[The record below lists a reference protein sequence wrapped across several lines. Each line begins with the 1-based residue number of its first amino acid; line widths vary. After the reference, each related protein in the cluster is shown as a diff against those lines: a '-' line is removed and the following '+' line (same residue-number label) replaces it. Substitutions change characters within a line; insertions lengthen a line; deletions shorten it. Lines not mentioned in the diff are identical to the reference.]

1 MYIHIAKR
9 TMQSLYT
16 HKATVL
22 CDVIMFP
29 FVQVILKCFYMN
41 MHLPIVLC
49 CGMQQNYIVLWV
61 SIPIP
66 SRCVSVFLFL
76 SYMNMPVP
84 IVLVVNT
91 KGCLQTNYG
100 DVVKFIVVPSFTCVH
115 F

>member
-1 MYIHIAKR
+1 MSLCA
-9 TMQSLYT
+9 MQSLYT

-49 CGMQQNYIVLWV
+49 CGMQMHCLPTNLH
-61 SIPIP
+61 
-66 SRCVSVFLFL
+66 CVVGF
-76 SYMNMPVP
+76 YPY
-84 IVLVVNT
+84 T
-91 KGCLQTNYG
+91 KH
-100 DVVKFIVVPSFTCVH
+100 DVCQCSF